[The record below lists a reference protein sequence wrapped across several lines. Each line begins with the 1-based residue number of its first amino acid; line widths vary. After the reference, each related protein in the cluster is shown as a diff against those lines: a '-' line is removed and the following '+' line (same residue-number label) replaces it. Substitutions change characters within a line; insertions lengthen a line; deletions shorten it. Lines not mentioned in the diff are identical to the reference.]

1 MLFLIVWI
9 NCKFMEVA
17 KLPPDFTNFWGA
29 LLDSPNIF
37 HIFSQAR
44 DGSTKEG
51 RQNGLH
57 EGFPLFSSSRTTKLI
72 ETLGELGD
80 LGGSGHVSSSLWS
93 NVSKVT
99 SLKGGSLMSKSK
111 STLSDSVSQWVTR
124 SPIKLFWTA
133 KNELVLWRS
142 FDIWFY
148 GIVKTPRIFFIFSQ
162 DILPL
167 KLCVWSLNLILALK
181 LHEGHCDGFVAI

>member
-1 MLFLIVWI
+1 MFSMPVKLMLFLIVWI

-57 EGFPLFSSSRTTKLI
+57 EGFPLFFLFFSFSQNGLHEAFPLFSSSKTTELIQTLQELRMLSSVRTVI
-72 ETLGELGD
+72 
-80 LGGSGHVSSSLWS
+80 SVSSH
-93 NVSKVT
+93 
-99 SLKGGSLMSKSK
+99 KSPG
-111 STLSDSVSQWVTR
+111 WVGWVGWVGEWVRR
-124 SPIKLFWTA
+124 SPIEMFWTA
-133 KNELVLWRS
+133 KNHGFEHLSWAKLLGGEIANMLLLIWNCFHLKTWIVNLPNLWS
-142 FDIWFY
+142 
-148 GIVKTPRIFFIFSQ
+148 K
-162 DILPL
+162 
-167 KLCVWSLNLILALK
+167 K
-181 LHEGHCDGFVAI
+181 